1 MKKILKSF
9 MISFVKSWV
18 ETIGTI
24 LFLLMLCAIVLG
36 MLTTPLQ
43 INFKIHAVQDA
54 SHTPDSFIK
63 VDARAFN
70 DDFIEEFFLNE
81 AKPYHYSDAN
91 ITLAPSN
98 FPEGLEGID
107 PLNHDNPEVL
117 ATDGDNDEAKNE
129 AISKIK
135 NELNQ
140 TFLDFTAEPTS
151 DSVLS
156 AELLTYIHDK
166 CENSLPLQI
175 MRAVLDQNADAFAY
189 GYDYQYTL
197 NYGDSPNVISFD
209 VRPTDNAADLSQV
222 VLDQG
227 RLPVDGVN
235 ANGNYEAV
243 VSSAYFKANK
253 MELGDILNVPAFKD
267 GHRIEI
273 VGVGGNYE
281 TILNGEGSSI
291 FNGSDVDT
299 YGFLY
304 LTHNNITTI
313 YNSNPT
319 SKSTLISNQKIRIR
333 VKQLGETT
341 LSDVFYTDV
350 QNNKGIFITNGSGWL
365 SASEYATIKGLEN
378 IKIQVIIYI
387 VLGIIVLVLAFI
399 FINFIIKKELNQ
411 SRVQIGIFKAM
422 GYTHRELSWIF
433 ALKTLITIF
442 IGIIL
447 GYVVSIPLQI
457 YAAGQF
463 ESSVAIGFAKVYA
476 SPLFLFILWICIPL
490 FFMGISYLLTLRDLK
505 ESSLDLMNNAVRENK
520 RNYFLLVM
528 SVILFPFGIIQLINR
543 LRSYIYQRS
552 SRRFTWR
559 MRYSFTKSGQ
569 GKFVMVLTLIAFS
582 AFMFMALISASGVMN
597 TLIKQGF
604 NTINDKADYSLSWAG
619 QNSMKVTQT
628 KDGKNILDLN
638 EDYYTSVDE
647 KDSINGAWQPNDVQ
661 YIDYSG
667 QGYAKTVAENFDMP
681 KVGNISSMFDAV
693 INHYFKDGAPS
704 VENGMNLNVLR
715 ALLSLISLN
724 VNDYTFDAYDKANS
738 MADILAAAF
747 GLLTLGNDNL
757 WNTLG
762 KDETDGKQFAIKM
775 KDIGKLSCVTTQL
788 TNVDGKLPDCT
799 KQSEWLSS
807 ATNSSENGSG
817 NNNTSNDTSG
827 NVGMFGSLA
836 AISMMLSDDENYD
849 PLITTNSFLYDKT
862 KDLMYYQVL
871 GTKQDGQNIG
881 TPVFRLIDA
890 DENNDKYG
898 NIRNGFNISSDAYAK
913 MSQLIANRT
922 SDEPNSEAN
931 PISAITSYRF
941 SRGLDKNIGD
951 VVKIFIGDTIKVPV
965 YVKIVGIDKNDTF
978 ASNITVDN
986 ETFIKQITEVD
997 TNLLTENK
1005 IFNSIVSQNVAM
1017 TGDIDLNNIA
1027 ESIRSIKVSLD
1038 NFSIA
1043 YSNSKSM
1050 FQSLLKPVLS
1060 SLGYM
1065 GGTSD
1070 LLFGKKDDRINLLN
1084 NVSLTNMGGMNDEVQ
1099 EAQFS
1104 PFRITQALV
1113 NQISNIATMMM
1124 TIFIL
1129 LDAVL
1134 LLIILIVIMNIV
1146 VDESQRIILT
1156 MRSIGYK
1163 NRQINWMVMGNY
1175 IIWTVI
1181 SFVISYI
1188 LIILTWVLVSNVIW
1202 SNFSILISLPL
1213 TADIPLIA
1221 FFVIAVIMGSGW
1233 IAAMQRINRHP
1244 LTAITD

>member
-1 MKKILKSF
+1 
-9 MISFVKSWV
+9 
-18 ETIGTI
+18 
-24 LFLLMLCAIVLG
+24 MLCAIVLG

-43 INFKIHAVQDA
+43 INFKIHAVQSA
-54 SHTPDSFIK
+54 SNTPDNFIK
-63 VDARAFN
+63 VDANAFN
-70 DDFIEEFFLNE
+70 DDFIEQFFLDDT
-81 AKPYHYSDAN
+81 PYIYHDDN
-91 ITLAPSN
+91 IDLKLAD
-98 FPEGLEGID
+98 FPDGLDKID
-107 PLNHDNPEVL
+107 PLRQKAEPTDN
-117 ATDGDNDEAKNE
+117 NDETKNQTI
-129 AISKIK
+129 AGIK
-135 NELNQ
+135 KELNQ
-140 TFLDFTAEPTS
+140 TFTDFDADIAP

-156 AELLTYIHDK
+156 EDLLHYIHEK

-175 MRAVLDQNADAFAY
+175 MRAVLDQNAAAFAY

-197 NYGDSPNVISFD
+197 NYGDAPNVISFD
-209 VRPTDNAADLSQV
+209 VRPSNNAADLSKV

-227 RLPVDGVN
+227 HTPNDGVN

-253 MELGDILNVPAFKD
+253 MALGDTLPVPPMTVGD
-267 GHRIEI
+267 QQHRIEI

-304 LTHNNITTI
+304 LTHNNISTI

-333 VKQLGETT
+333 VKQLRETK

-365 SASEYATIKGLEN
+365 TASDYSTIKGLEN

-387 VLGIIVLVLAFI
+387 VLGVIVLVLAFI

-442 IGIIL
+442 IGITL
-447 GYVVSIPLQI
+447 GYIVSIPLQI

-463 ESSVAIGFAKVYA
+463 ESSVAIAFSKVYA
-476 SPLFLFILWICIPL
+476 SPLFLFIIWICIPL
-490 FFMGISYLLTLRDLK
+490 FFMGISYLLTIRDLK
-505 ESSLDLMNNAVRENK
+505 ESSLDLMKNAVRENK

-528 SVILFPFGIIQLINR
+528 AVVLFPFGIVQLINR
-543 LRSYIYQRS
+543 LRNYVYQRS

-559 MRYSFTKSGQ
+559 MRYSFTKTGQ

-619 QNSMKVTQT
+619 QNSMKVTQ
-628 KDGKNILDLN
+628 DSGNNVLGLN
-638 EDYYTSVDE
+638 EDYYTPTDE
-647 KDSINGAWQPNDVQ
+647 KNGPNGPWQPSDMQ
-661 YIDYSG
+661 YIDYSAK
-667 QGYAKTVAENFDMP
+667 GYAKTVTENFDMSQ
-681 KVGNISSMFDAV
+681 VDNITKMFDTV
-693 INHYFKDGAPS
+693 INHYFKDTEPVVA
-704 VENGMNLNVLR
+704 NQLNLNVFR
-715 ALLSLISLN
+715 ALIALITLNIQDTPNYDLAPYDDLTMGDLPELVKLFNNNKNSLWQ
-724 VNDYTFDAYDKANS
+724 T
-738 MADILAAAF
+738 
-747 GLLTLGNDNL
+747 T
-757 WNTLG
+757 G
-762 KDETDGKQFAIKM
+762 KTDDKQFAIKM

-788 TNVDGKLPDCT
+788 TNTDGTLPDCT

-807 ATNSSENGSG
+807 ATNGSG
-817 NNNTSNDTSG
+817 NNDNGNSSGDTSG
-827 NVGMFGSLA
+827 NIGMFGSLA
-836 AISMMLSDDENYD
+836 AISMMLSDNKNYD
-849 PLITTNSFLYDKT
+849 PLITTNSFLFDKT
-862 KDLMYYQVL
+862 KDLMYYQIL

-881 TPVFRLIDA
+881 TPAFRLIDA
-890 DENNDKYG
+890 DEKSDKYG
-898 NIRNGFNISSDAYAK
+898 NIKNGFNIASDAYAK
-913 MSQLIANRT
+913 MGQLITNRN
-922 SDEPNSEAN
+922 SNEKNSETN

-941 SRGLDKNIGD
+941 SRGLDKEIGD

-965 YVKIVGIDKNDTF
+965 YVNIVGIDKNDTF

-986 ETFIKQITEVD
+986 ETFINQVASIDV
-997 TNLLTENK
+997 NLLTENK

-1017 TGDIDLNNIA
+1017 TGDIDINNIA

-1043 YSNSKSM
+1043 YSNEKSM

-1060 SLGYM
+1060 SLGDM
-1065 GGTSD
+1065 TSMIITNQ
-1070 LLFGKKDDRINLLN
+1070 DDRINLLN
-1084 NVSLTNMGGMNDEVQ
+1084 NVSLTNMGNMDDEVQ

-1163 NRQINWMVMGNY
+1163 KRQINWMVMGNY